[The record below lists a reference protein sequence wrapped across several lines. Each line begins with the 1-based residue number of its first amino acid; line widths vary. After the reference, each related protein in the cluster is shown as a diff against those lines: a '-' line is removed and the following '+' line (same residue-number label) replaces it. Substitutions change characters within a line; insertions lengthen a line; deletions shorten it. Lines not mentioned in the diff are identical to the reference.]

1 MKCESWSDFI
11 QQVVIH
17 PKWNPKFPTHQE
29 TEIKLFRATNI
40 DGGDLRRDRNA
51 QERTRALA
59 DSDAYVH
66 SLEEWNRGGQKGP
79 MPRGM
84 EAILVLHA
92 SECSTGIETYVP
104 KTHTRVITSLNSNI
118 TPVTAIEELIENSI
132 EATWNLD
139 EPEISVEVDAERGIV
154 RVRDNGCGMT
164 RESLKAYSEI
174 GVDRKTERMK
184 TEAHEEVTF
193 RLFLN

>member
-1 MKCESWSDFI
+1 MAAVIKGESKRYTVKLQGHVEGYVKCESWSDFI

-79 MPRGM
+79 MPRGV
-84 EAILVLHA
+84 EEILVLH
-92 SECSTGIETYVP
+92 EVLEVEE
-104 KTHTRVITSLNSNI
+104 ITK
-118 TPVTAIEELIENSI
+118 EEILKM
-132 EATWNLD
+132 EAWR
-139 EPEISVEVDAERGIV
+139 SWR
-154 RVRDNGCGMT
+154 
-164 RESLKAYSEI
+164 SQS
-174 GVDRKTERMK
+174 
-184 TEAHEEVTF
+184 F
-193 RLFLN
+193 